1 MASNVDVIRKVYDA
15 MTRVA
20 NDEVAALFHEDA
32 YWHVMATGV
41 VGDGRTDG
49 RDAVFETIGGVVS
62 MFEQGSM
69 QMTVTNLIGSDEG
82 DYVASEH
89 TLRARFTDG
98 TPYENHYAFVWE
110 VRDGKV
116 AGVREY
122 MDSFYVHNVTPDEY
136 LNQ

>member
-1 MASNVDVIRKVYDA
+1 MASNVDTIRQVYDA

-20 NDEVAALFHEDA
+20 NDEVAQLFHEDA

-41 VGDGRTDG
+41 VGDGRTQG
-49 RDAVFETIGGVVS
+49 RDQIFETIGGVVS
-62 MFEQGSM
+62 MFDQDSM
-69 QMTVTNLIGSDEG
+69 DMTVTNIIGGPDS

-89 TLRARFTDG
+89 TLRARFQDG
-98 TPYENHYAFVWE
+98 TPYENNYAFIWE

-122 MDSFYVHNVTPDEY
+122 MDSYYVNKVTPDEY